1 MTENL
6 PRPTDFEFE
15 ILQELWHSGPLTV
28 RQVHDKLNA
37 RRPLVYTTVLKA
49 MQIMNEKGLVTR
61 DDSERAHLYRA
72 AVEEAAVKNR
82 MLEKMIDTAFAG
94 SAVELAMR
102 ALSVRRAS
110 DDEIRKIKELLGQLD
125 DTEGSPRGR

>member
-1 MTENL
+1 MSAIP

-15 ILQELWHSGPLTV
+15 ILQELWSAGPLTV
-28 RQVHDKLNA
+28 RQVHDKLNS

-72 AVEEAAVKNR
+72 AAEEGAVKNR
-82 MLEKMIDTAFAG
+82 MLERMIDTAFAG

-110 DDEIRKIKELLGQLD
+110 DDEIRRIKELLGQMD
-125 DTEGSPRGR
+125 DTEDGPRGG

>member
-1 MTENL
+1 MTDSF

-15 ILQELWHSGPLTV
+15 ILQELWNSGPLTV
-28 RQVHDKLNA
+28 RQVHDRLNA

-49 MQIMNEKGLVTR
+49 MQIMHEKRLVSR

-110 DDEIRKIKELLGQLD
+110 DDEIRRIKELLGRLD
-125 DTEGSPRGR
+125 DTEGGSGAR